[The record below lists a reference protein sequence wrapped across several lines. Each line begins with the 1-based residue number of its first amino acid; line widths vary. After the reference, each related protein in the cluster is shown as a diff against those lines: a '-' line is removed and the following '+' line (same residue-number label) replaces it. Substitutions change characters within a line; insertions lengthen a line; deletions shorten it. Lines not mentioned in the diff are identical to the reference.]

1 MDRRLVLTISLLFFP
16 DLVAAQRSDQ
26 RADPSMVTVER
37 IYGTA
42 DFQPERFGPTRW
54 LGDGSSYTTLEASV
68 GSGGRD
74 IVRYDTQTGAREVLI
89 PASRLVPAGG
99 SAPLTVEDYHW
110 GPGQRKLLVYTNSK
124 QVWRLNTRGD
134 YWVLDLAS
142 GRLSKLGGNA
152 ESSTLMYAK
161 FDPAGERV
169 GYVRNNNIYVED
181 IATGAI
187 TQLTHDGSRTVIN
200 GNFDWVYEEE
210 LSLHDGWRWSPD
222 GTRIAYWQLEAD
234 KVRDFMMYRTTD
246 SLYSSMVPVQY
257 PKAGEENSAVRIG
270 VVLATGGATRWLEI
284 EGDPRNIYLARMEW
298 AASSD
303 ELVVQR
309 LNRLQNRLDLLLADA
324 RSGAVRT
331 ILTEQDSAWVEVV
344 DDLVWLDG
352 GKSFT
357 WVSERDGWTKAYVV
371 SRDGRQ
377 VRSITPGAYDVI
389 GIHAVDERGGWLYFM
404 ASPDNP
410 TQRYLHRVRLDG
422 KGKLERVS
430 PAGQQGT
437 HAYNLSPDAR
447 WAIHTY
453 SKFGTPPVMALIR
466 LPEHK
471 NVRTVVTNTQLA
483 ARVDALRRGQA
494 TFERIDI
501 GGGVELDAWVMR
513 PPGFDSTRRY
523 PVLFSI
529 YGGPGSQT
537 VVDSWGGANYL
548 WHLSLTQRGVVV
560 ASVDNRGSGAR
571 GRDWRKI
578 IYGRLGVIETQDQAA
593 AARVFAKK
601 PWVDPAKIGIF
612 GWSYGG
618 FMSLNGLFQAPDV
631 YSTAVSVAPVT
642 HWKYYDTIYTE
653 RYNGLPQQNAEG
665 YDAGSPLSY
674 VDRMKGNLLL
684 VHGTGDDN
692 VHYQNTESLI
702 DALVAA
708 NKQFR
713 LMSYPNRNHS
723 ISGGSTSVHL
733 RTMISDY
740 LIEKLTPREPPPARP

>member
-1 MDRRLVLTISLLFFP
+1 MDRRLLLTLLLLAP
-16 DLVAAQRSDQ
+16 TQTSAQQAD
-26 RADPSMVTVER
+26 RADPSRVTVQR
-37 IYGTA
+37 IYGSA

-54 LGDGSSYTTLEASV
+54 LGDGSSYTTLEASPA
-68 GSGGRD
+68 GGRD
-74 IVRYDTQTGAREVLI
+74 IVRYDTETGARDMLI
-89 PASRLVPAGG
+89 PASRLIPPGA
-99 SAPLTVEDYHW
+99 SAPLAIDDYHW

-134 YWVLDLAS
+134 YWVLDRAS

-152 ESSTLMYAK
+152 EPSTLMYAK

-181 IATGAI
+181 LATGAI
-187 TQLTHDGSRTVIN
+187 TQLTHDGTRTVIN

-234 KVRDFMMYRTTD
+234 RVRDFLMYRTTD

-257 PKAGEENSAVRIG
+257 PKAGEDNSAVRIG
-270 VVLATGGATRWLEI
+270 VVLATGGATRWLSI

-324 RSGAVRT
+324 RTGAVRT

-377 VRSITPGAYDVI
+377 VRAITPGAYDVI
-389 GIHAVDERGGWLYFM
+389 GIRAIDERGGWLYFI

-410 TQRYLHRVRLDG
+410 TQRYLYRTRLDG

-437 HAYNLSPDAR
+437 HGYNLSPDAR

-453 SKFGTPPVMALIR
+453 SKFGTPPVMALVR
-466 LPEHK
+466 LPEHRT
-471 NVRTVVTNTQLA
+471 VRTVVTNSRLA
-483 ARVDALRRGQA
+483 AQVDALRRGQA
-494 TFERIDI
+494 SFERISI

-513 PPGFDSTRRY
+513 PPGFDSTQRY

-537 VVDSWGGANYL
+537 VLDSWGGTNYL

-593 AARVFAKK
+593 AARAFARK
-601 PWVDPAKIGIF
+601 PWVDPTRMGIY

-653 RYNGLPQQNAEG
+653 RYNGLPQENAAG
-665 YDAGSPLSY
+665 YDQGSPLSY
-674 VDRMKGNLLL
+674 VDGMKGNLLL

-692 VHYQNTESLI
+692 VHYQNTEALI

-723 ISGGSTSVHL
+723 ISGGTTSVHL
-733 RTMISDY
+733 RTMISEY
-740 LIEKLTPREPPPARP
+740 LVEKLTPSEPPPSRP

>member
-1 MDRRLVLTISLLFFP
+1 LLLLAP
-16 DLVAAQRSDQ
+16 TQTSAQQAD
-26 RADPSMVTVER
+26 RADPSRVTVQR
-37 IYGTA
+37 IYGSA

-54 LGDGSSYTTLEASV
+54 LGDGSSYTTLEASPA
-68 GSGGRD
+68 GGRD
-74 IVRYDTQTGAREVLI
+74 IVRYDTETGARDMLI
-89 PASRLVPAGG
+89 PASRLIPPGA
-99 SAPLTVEDYHW
+99 SAPLAIDDYHW

-134 YWVLDLAS
+134 YWVLDRAS

-152 ESSTLMYAK
+152 EPSTLMYAK

-181 IATGAI
+181 LATGAI
-187 TQLTHDGSRTVIN
+187 TQLTHDGTRTVIN

-234 KVRDFMMYRTTD
+234 RVRDFLMYRTTD

-257 PKAGEENSAVRIG
+257 PKAGEDNSAVRIG
-270 VVLATGGATRWLEI
+270 VVLATGGATRWLSI

-324 RSGAVRT
+324 RTGAVRT

-377 VRSITPGAYDVI
+377 VRAITPGAYDVI
-389 GIHAVDERGGWLYFM
+389 GIRAVDERGGWLYFI

-410 TQRYLHRVRLDG
+410 TQRYLYRTRLDG

-453 SKFGTPPVMALIR
+453 SKFGTPPVMALVR
-466 LPEHK
+466 LPEHRT
-471 NVRTVVTNTQLA
+471 VRTVVTNSRLA
-483 ARVDALRRGQA
+483 AQVDALRRGQA
-494 TFERIDI
+494 SFERISI

-513 PPGFDSTRRY
+513 PPGFDSTQRY

-537 VVDSWGGANYL
+537 VLDSWGGTNYL

-593 AARVFAKK
+593 AARAFARK
-601 PWVDPAKIGIF
+601 PWVDPTRMGIY

-653 RYNGLPQQNAEG
+653 RYNGLPQENAAG
-665 YDAGSPLSY
+665 YDQGSPLSY
-674 VDRMKGNLLL
+674 VDGMKGNLLL

-692 VHYQNTESLI
+692 VHYQNTEALI

-723 ISGGSTSVHL
+723 ISGGTTSVHL
-733 RTMISDY
+733 RTMISEY
-740 LIEKLTPREPPPARP
+740 LVEKLTPSEPPPSRP

>member
-1 MDRRLVLTISLLFFP
+1 MDRRFVLTMSLL
-16 DLVAAQRSDQ
+16 LVPALVTAQQLDR
-26 RADPSMVTVER
+26 RADPSLVTVQR
-37 IYGTA
+37 VYGSA

-54 LGDGSSYTTLEASV
+54 LGDGSSYTTLETSMS
-68 GSGGRD
+68 GGGRD

-89 PASRLVPAGG
+89 PASQLIPSGAN
-99 SAPLTVEDYHW
+99 APLTIEDYHW

-134 YWVLDLAS
+134 YWVLDRAS
-142 GRLSKLGGNA
+142 GRLSKLGGDA
-152 ESSTLMYAK
+152 EPSTLMYAK

-181 IATGAI
+181 LATGAI

-234 KVRDFMMYRTTD
+234 RVRDFLMYRTTD

-257 PKAGEENSAVRIG
+257 PKAGEDNSAVRIG
-270 VVLATGGATRWLEI
+270 VVLATGGATRWLDI

-309 LNRLQNRLDLLLADA
+309 LNRLQNRLDLLMADA

-377 VRSITPGAYDVI
+377 VRAITPGAYDVI
-389 GIHAVDERGGWLYFM
+389 GIRAVDERGGWLYFI

-410 TQRYLHRVRLDG
+410 TQRYLYRVRLDG

-437 HAYNLSPDAR
+437 HVYNLSPDAR
-447 WAIHTY
+447 WAIHTF
-453 SKFGTPPVMALIR
+453 SKFGTPPVMALVR
-466 LPEHK
+466 LPTHQT
-471 NVRTVVTNTQLA
+471 VRTVVTNTKLA
-483 ARVDALRRGQA
+483 AQVDALRRGQA
-494 TFERIDI
+494 SFERVDI
-501 GGGVELDAWVMR
+501 GGGIQLDAWIMR
-513 PPGFDSTRRY
+513 PPGFDSTKRY
-523 PVLFSI
+523 PILFSI

-537 VVDSWGGANYL
+537 VLDSWGGANYL
-548 WHLSLTQRGVVV
+548 WHLSLTQRGIVV

-578 IYGRLGVIETQDQAA
+578 VYGRLGVIETQDQAA
-593 AARVFAKK
+593 AAQAFAKK
-601 PWVDPAKIGIF
+601 SWIDPARMGIF

-653 RYNGLPQQNAEG
+653 RYNGLPQQNAAG
-665 YDAGSPLSY
+665 YDQGSPLSY

-723 ISGGSTSVHL
+723 ISGGTTSVHL

-740 LIEKLTPREPPPARP
+740 LVEKLTPAEPPPARP

>member
-1 MDRRLVLTISLLFFP
+1 MSLLL
-16 DLVAAQRSDQ
+16 LVPALVTAQQVDR
-26 RADPSMVTVER
+26 RADPSLVTVQR
-37 IYGTA
+37 VYGSA

-54 LGDGSSYTTLEASV
+54 LGDGSSYTTLETSV
-68 GSGGRD
+68 SGGGRD
-74 IVRYDTQTGAREVLI
+74 IVRYDTETGAREVLI
-89 PASRLVPAGG
+89 PASQLIPSGAN
-99 SAPLTVEDYHW
+99 APLTIEDYHW
-110 GPGQRKLLVYTNSK
+110 GPGQRKLLVYTNSR

-134 YWVLDLAS
+134 YWVLDRAS
-142 GRLSKLGGNA
+142 GRLSKLGGDA
-152 ESSTLMYAK
+152 EPSTLMYAK

-181 IATGAI
+181 LATGAI

-257 PKAGEENSAVRIG
+257 PKAGEDNSAVRIG
-270 VVLATGGATRWLEI
+270 VVLATGGATRWLDI

-309 LNRLQNRLDLLLADA
+309 LNRLQNRLDLLMADA

-377 VRSITPGAYDVI
+377 VRAITPGAYDVI
-389 GIHAVDERGGWLYFM
+389 GIRAVDERGGWLYFI

-410 TQRYLHRVRLDG
+410 TQRYLYRVRLDG

-437 HAYNLSPDAR
+437 HVYNLSPDAR
-447 WAIHTY
+447 WAIHTF
-453 SKFGTPPVMALIR
+453 SKFGTPPVMALVR
-466 LPEHK
+466 LPAHQT
-471 NVRTVVTNTQLA
+471 VRTVVTNTKLA
-483 ARVDALRRGQA
+483 AQVDALRRGQA
-494 TFERIDI
+494 SFERVDI
-501 GGGVELDAWVMR
+501 GGGVQLDAWIMR
-513 PPGFDSTRRY
+513 PPGFDSTKRY

-537 VVDSWGGANYL
+537 VLDSWGGANYL
-548 WHLSLTQRGVVV
+548 WHLSLTQRGIVV

-578 IYGRLGVIETQDQAA
+578 VYGRLGVIETQDQAA
-593 AARVFAKK
+593 AAQAFAKK
-601 PWVDPAKIGIF
+601 SWIDPTRMGIF

-653 RYNGLPQQNAEG
+653 RYNGLPQQNAAG
-665 YDAGSPLSY
+665 YDQGSPLSY

-684 VHGTGDDN
+684 IHGTGDDN

-723 ISGGSTSVHL
+723 ISGGTTSVHL

-740 LIEKLTPREPPPARP
+740 LVEKLTPAEPPPARP

>member
-1 MDRRLVLTISLLFFP
+1 MDRRLLLTLLLLAP
-16 DLVAAQRSDQ
+16 TQTSAQQAD
-26 RADPSMVTVER
+26 RADPSRVTVQR
-37 IYGTA
+37 IYGSA

-54 LGDGSSYTTLEASV
+54 LGDGSSYTTLEASPA
-68 GSGGRD
+68 GGRD
-74 IVRYDTQTGAREVLI
+74 IVRYDTETGARDMLI
-89 PASRLVPAGG
+89 PASRLIPPGA
-99 SAPLTVEDYHW
+99 SAPLAIDDYHW

-134 YWVLDLAS
+134 YWVLDRAS

-152 ESSTLMYAK
+152 EPSTLMYAK

-181 IATGAI
+181 LATGAI
-187 TQLTHDGSRTVIN
+187 TQLTHDGTRTVIN

-234 KVRDFMMYRTTD
+234 RVRDFLMYRTTD

-257 PKAGEENSAVRIG
+257 PKAGEDNSAVRIG
-270 VVLATGGATRWLEI
+270 VVLATGGATRWLSI

-324 RSGAVRT
+324 RTGAVRT

-377 VRSITPGAYDVI
+377 VRAITPGAYDVI
-389 GIHAVDERGGWLYFM
+389 GIRAIDERGGWLYFI

-410 TQRYLHRVRLDG
+410 TQRYLYRTRLDG

-437 HAYNLSPDAR
+437 HGYNLSPDAR

-453 SKFGTPPVMALIR
+453 SKFGTPPVMALVR
-466 LPEHK
+466 LPEHRT
-471 NVRTVVTNTQLA
+471 VRTVVTNSRLA
-483 ARVDALRRGQA
+483 AQVDALRRGQA
-494 TFERIDI
+494 SFERISI

-513 PPGFDSTRRY
+513 PPGFDSTQRY

-537 VVDSWGGANYL
+537 VLDSWGGTNYL

-593 AARVFAKK
+593 AARAFARK
-601 PWVDPAKIGIF
+601 PWVDPTRMGIY

-653 RYNGLPQQNAEG
+653 RYNGLPQENAAG
-665 YDAGSPLSY
+665 YDQGSPLSY
-674 VDRMKGNLLL
+674 VDGMKGNLLL

-692 VHYQNTESLI
+692 VHYQNTEALI

-708 NKQFR
+708 SKQFR

-723 ISGGSTSVHL
+723 ISGGTTSVHL
-733 RTMISDY
+733 RTMISEY
-740 LIEKLTPREPPPARP
+740 LVEKLTPSEPPPSRP